1 MIIQNPILT
10 GSVALNGLNLTANNL
25 ATTSSNSFTS
35 DQSITGSL
43 GISAN
48 TTIAGTLTVTGS
60 IVGLATSASYVLNAV
75 SSSKALSASYSDTAS
90 FANSFNVAGNLTA
103 SNAVLSG
110 TLTAQTL
117 VVQTITSSIDFVTG
131 STRFGS
137 LLTNTHTFTG
147 SVSITGSLTV
157 NTTGTEFQVTNNGV
171 VMGNVLTDNHRIT
184 GSLMLT
190 GSLTVNSSS
199 FYIGSNNQIGVNTL
213 TPQSQFV
220 VTKAGN
226 NASLEFNLN
235 NTGYSRIFS
244 YDRGV
249 ATSTNL
255 VLQDPGGSVGIG
267 ITNPSVTF
275 NVGDANHGIGIAYR
289 GSSAL
294 PTIAGLFTDTGG
306 SGGSGYGDLLV
317 KARTDYGG
325 FYGINFYT
333 AVSDNTPVL
342 RMRIQSD
349 GVLNLPYGQIQF
361 PASQNASSNANTL
374 DDYEEGTWT
383 PTITAAGSNP
393 SVTYSIQTGFYTKI
407 GRQVFIQGLIYL
419 SSRSGGS
426 GVARISGLPFTV
438 ANVDQ
443 NYSIGTVGQM
453 QSFSSF
459 YGNVDGQLIVVRANQ
474 NETYLSFY
482 ESYISNGADWLIGN
496 LGSTFVARF
505 TISYFTS

>member
-1 MIIQNPILT
+1 MNIYQPVISGSLTVTGSTTFFGNITINSGSLTMTSGSLTGTASLASNALLLQGT
-10 GSVALNGLNLTANNL
+10 GSVGF
-25 ATTSSNSFTS
+25 ATTASLLEVSSSQQQISSSQQQISASLLNVVANYATTGSNSFRAN
-35 DQSITGSL
+35 QSITGSL
-43 GISAN
+43 
-48 TTIAGTLTVTGS
+48 V
-60 IVGLATSASYVLNAV
+60 V
-75 SSSKALSASYSDTAS
+75 SSTI
-90 FANSFNVAGNLTA
+90 
-103 SNAVLSG
+103 
-110 TLTAQTL
+110 TAQTL
-117 VVQTITSSIDFVTG
+117 VVQTVTSSIVYSSG
-131 STRFGS
+131 SNLFGS
-137 LLTNTHTFTG
+137 ALGDRQTFTG
-147 SVSITGSLTV
+147 SVNITGSLTV

-171 VMGNVLTDNHRIT
+171 VMGNLLTDNHRIT

-374 DDYEEGTWT
+374 DDYEEGTFT
-383 PTITAAGSNP
+383 PALTIGGSSAGI
-393 SVTYSIQTGFYTKI
+393 TYTTRNGAYTKI
-407 GRQVFIQGLIYL
+407 GRLVTIQL
-419 SSRSGGS
+419 
-426 GVARISGLPFTV
+426 GVKMS
-438 ANVDQ
+438 
-443 NYSIGTVGQM
+443 SIGSNTGELGITGIPFAFISDSYYHPYGVVGVVLNATLLPLYSLGAASSIVFRKANTV
-453 QSFSSF
+453 SDVAPTNS
-459 YGNVDGQLIVVRANQ
+459 DIDDD
-474 NETYLSFY
+474 TYIFVTMTY
-482 ESYISNGADWLIGN
+482 
-496 LGSTFVARF
+496 ST
-505 TISYFTS
+505 S